1 MTCDLNVIA
10 LIKGTER
17 FIFVFDDESRDEVI
31 TTVFNQAADP
41 AHGLNW
47 SDAAVL
53 KERVRQPV
61 TEPSDTPTEAILNR
75 IPT

>member
-17 FIFVFDDESRDEVI
+17 FIFVFDDASRDDVI
-31 TTVFNQAADP
+31 STVFNDAADP
-41 AHGLNW
+41 GRGLNW

-53 KERVRQPV
+53 TERVRQQVSGHLDAPV
-61 TEPSDTPTEAILNR
+61 EPTPNR
-75 IPT
+75 IPH